1 MSEIVIVVTGQTGP
15 SGVGTTPLNDLT
27 DVTIT
32 AAAAG
37 DILRHNGTDWVDA
50 VGTTHFEVAGAAAA
64 AQAAS
69 QPLDSD
75 LTAIAALTTTA
86 YGRAFL
92 ALADAAAA
100 RTALTLGTIATQGAG
115 AVSITGGSVT
125 GITDL
130 TIADGGTG
138 ASVAATALSN
148 LGGQPLDT
156 DLTAIAALTSA
167 ADKVPYSTG
176 AGTWELADF
185 TAAGRALVD
194 DATAAAQ
201 RTTLGVSAT
210 NTPFTPVGTVAASD
224 VQAAIA
230 EVAAESVQTSA
241 LTVNANLL
249 TRTAGVPAEITRA
262 NLAAD
267 AAFTAVFE
275 PVQVGTNT
283 NIGLD
288 TQTALTTGANNSAL
302 GNSAQRFVTEGSNNT
317 GIGLNAQREVTTGG
331 NNVGVGVSA
340 QRNATT
346 GGSNSALGT
355 NAQLNMTTAES
366 NCAFGANAQ
375 QAVTTGS
382 FNSAFGVNAQFAMTT
397 GAANDA
403 FGLSAQQSVTTGSL
417 NVAFG
422 ISAQYQPNGVS
433 ANALTTAT
441 RCTSVGNETGFGSA
455 TQDNDVTTIGYR
467 AIATGA
473 GATSLGSGAHAAFTQ
488 SVALG
493 MSTVTTAAS
502 QVHLG
507 SRHMEMVE
515 ITAPAAGAT
524 NSARI
529 FAEDDGAGK
538 TRLMVRFATGAVQQL
553 AIQP

>member
-100 RTALTLGTIATQGAG
+100 RTAAG
-115 AVSITGGSVT
+115 VVIGSDVQ
-125 GITDL
+125 
-130 TIADGGTG
+130 AF
-138 ASVAATALSN
+138 
-148 LGGQPLDT
+148 DT

-167 ADKVPYSTG
+167 VDKVPYSTG
-176 AGTWELADF
+176 AGTWALADF
-185 TAAGRALVD
+185 TTAGRALVD

-230 EVAAESVQTSA
+230 EVASESVQTSA
-241 LTVNANLL
+241 LSVNANLL

-267 AAFTAVFE
+267 AAFTAVYQ
-275 PVQVGTNT
+275 PVQAGSNT
-283 NIGLD
+283 RIGLS
-288 TQTALTTGANNSAL
+288 THTVITSGTSNSAFGVGAQQNITEAANNSGFGTSAQLSLTTGINNSA
-302 GNSAQRFVTEGSNNT
+302 
-317 GIGLNAQREVTTGG
+317 IGLNAQL
-331 NNVGVGVSA
+331 
-340 QRNATT
+340 
-346 GGSNSALGT
+346 AL
-355 NAQLNMTTAES
+355 
-366 NCAFGANAQ
+366 
-375 QAVTTGS
+375 
-382 FNSAFGVNAQFAMTT
+382 
-397 GAANDA
+397 
-403 FGLSAQQSVTTGSL
+403 TTGSL
-417 NVAFG
+417 NVAVG
-422 ISAQYQPNGVS
+422 VNAQYAPNGVG
-433 ANALTTAT
+433 ANALTTAVQGV
-441 RCTSVGNETGFGSA
+441 SIGNESGFGSTA
-455 TQDNDVTTIGYR
+455 QDADITTIGFR
-467 AIATGA
+467 ALATGA
-473 GATSLGSGAHAAFTQ
+473 GAT
-488 SVALG
+488 
-493 MSTVTTAAS
+493 
-502 QVHLG
+502 
-507 SRHMEMVE
+507 
-515 ITAPAAGAT
+515 
-524 NSARI
+524 
-529 FAEDDGAGK
+529 
-538 TRLMVRFATGAVQQL
+538 
-553 AIQP
+553 

>member
-27 DVTIT
+27 DVVIT

-50 VGTTHFEVAGAAAA
+50 VGTTHFEVAGAAATAQA
-64 AQAAS
+64 AAIAAS

-92 ALADAAAA
+92 ALADATAA

-176 AGTWELADF
+176 AGTWALADF
-185 TAAGRALVD
+185 TTAGRALVD

-230 EVAAESVQTSA
+230 EVASESVQTSA

-262 NLAAD
+262 NLAID
-267 AAFTAVFE
+267 AAFAAVYE

-283 NIGLD
+283 RIGLL
-288 TQTALTTGANNSAL
+288 THTAITTGANNSGF
-302 GNSAQRFVTEGSNNT
+302 GNGAQRYVTEGISNS
-317 GIGLNAQREVTTGG
+317 GF
-331 NNVGVGVSA
+331 GVSA
-340 QRNATT
+340 QRTMTT
-346 GGSNSALGT
+346 GSNNSGFGVNVQFGMTSGGSN
-355 NAQLNMTTAES
+355 N
-366 NCAFGANAQ
+366 
-375 QAVTTGS
+375 
-382 FNSAFGVNAQFAMTT
+382 AFGVNAQQ
-397 GAANDA
+397 
-403 FGLSAQQSVTTGSL
+403 LVTTGTN
-417 NVAFG
+417 NVAMG
-422 ISAQYQPNGVS
+422 VSAQHSPNGVA
-433 ANALTTAT
+433 ANGHTTA
-441 RCTSVGNETGFGSA
+441 SNGVSIGHQAGLGSA
-455 TQDNDVTTIGYR
+455 TQDEDITTIGFR

-473 GATSLGSGAHAAFTQ
+473 GAVSLGSGAHAAFTQ

-493 MSTVTTAAS
+493 MSTVSTAAA

-529 FAEDDGAGK
+529 FAEDNGAGK